1 MKEFNMENQLQDP
14 SFIPGNNQ
22 SALDEI
28 VNLNREIEID
38 QNENP
43 GNYQEQKDHL
53 LEKYGQDFS
62 DARLDDFKDFGPES
76 IEPVDENEDY
86 ESVLGGISEGGLEA
100 IAFYKSFRFVN
111 AYPAKGRW
119 GIFFIK
125 PIVTNLIREAAFETK
140 QSISAAYEAITR
152 LVYAHEVYHY
162 KVDAFCLQRES
173 VSSMSSYIPYRNYVD
188 KLPMN
193 LWYEEAIA
201 NHYGLGAI
209 NNSLRRYQC
218 PQSLKEYLYD
228 LIANSPGAYSFG
240 VNKRDQSHFR
250 ELLSDQINIS
260 TYPSTIRYNN
270 IQSPPKLAYETTL
283 IGLKMDLSGDRTLCS
298 SLSLNKCP
306 VYWITPPN
314 KYGAN
319 TPYLQIITVSEI
331 ENQFI
336 SKYLKG
342 METRRTDHKF
352 YKIDN
357 GAEIKI
363 PNNHSKNL
371 KIWEFKNIIFK
382 AGLTSSKFFEERLR
396 TKTWSE
402 GIPRNPTLNP
412 RNI

>member
-1 MKEFNMENQLQDP
+1 MKIKENYMENHLQDP
-14 SFIPGNNQ
+14 TFIPRNNQ
-22 SALDEI
+22 TASDEI
-28 VNLNREIEID
+28 VNLNREVELYLD
-38 QNENP
+38 DNSDDFQ
-43 GNYQEQKDHL
+43 QKKDHL

-62 DARLDDFKDFGPES
+62 DARLDDFKEFGPES

-111 AYPAKGRW
+111 AYPARGRW

-125 PIVTNLIREAAFETK
+125 PIVTNLIREAAFETG
-140 QSISAAYEAITR
+140 QSISEAYEAITR
-152 LVYAHEVYHY
+152 LVYAHELYHY

-173 VSSMSSYIPYRNYVD
+173 VSSFSSYIPYRNYVD

-193 LWYEEAIA
+193 AWYEEAIA

-218 PQSLKEYLYD
+218 PQFLKDYLYD

-240 VNKRDQSHFR
+240 VNKRDQSHYR
-250 ELLSDQINIS
+250 GILSAQINMS
-260 TYPSTIRYNN
+260 TYPSTIRINN
-270 IQSPPKLAYETTL
+270 LQSPPILTYETTL
-283 IGLKMDLSGDRTLCS
+283 IGLKMDLSGDGTLCA

-306 VYWITPPN
+306 VYWITPPK
-314 KYGAN
+314 KYEVN
-319 TPYLQIITVSEI
+319 TPYLQNIAVSEI

-342 METRRTDHKF
+342 IETRRTDHKF

-371 KIWEFKNIIFK
+371 KPWEFKNIIFK
-382 AGLTSSKFFEERLR
+382 VYIMNIVMYKIKLSQSSLR
-396 TKTWSE
+396 
-402 GIPRNPTLNP
+402 
-412 RNI
+412 

>member
-1 MKEFNMENQLQDP
+1 MENHLQDP
-14 SFIPGNNQ
+14 TFIPRNNQ
-22 SALDEI
+22 TASDEI
-28 VNLNREIEID
+28 VNLNREVELYLD
-38 QNENP
+38 DNSDDFQ
-43 GNYQEQKDHL
+43 QKKDHL

-62 DARLDDFKDFGPES
+62 DARLDDFKEFGPES

-111 AYPAKGRW
+111 AHPAKGRW

-125 PIVTNLIREAAFETK
+125 PIVKNLIRESAFETG
-140 QSISAAYEAITR
+140 QSISASYEAITR
-152 LVYAHEVYHY
+152 LVYAHELYHY

-173 VSSMSSYIPYRNYVD
+173 VSSFSSYIPYRNYVD

-193 LWYEEAIA
+193 AWYEEAIA

-209 NNSLRRYQC
+209 NNSLQRYQC
-218 PQSLKEYLYD
+218 PQFLKDYLYD

-240 VNKRDQSHFR
+240 VNKRDQSHYR
-250 ELLSDQINIS
+250 GILSDQINMS
-260 TYPSTIRYNN
+260 TYPSTIRINN
-270 IQSPPKLAYETTL
+270 LQSPPILTYETTL
-283 IGLKMDLSGDRTLCS
+283 IGLKMDLSGDGTLCA

-306 VYWITPPN
+306 VYWITPPK
-314 KYGAN
+314 KYEVN
-319 TPYLQIITVSEI
+319 TPYLQNIAVSEI

-342 METRRTDHKF
+342 IETRRTDHKF

-357 GAEIKI
+357 GSEIKI

-412 RNI
+412 RNIS